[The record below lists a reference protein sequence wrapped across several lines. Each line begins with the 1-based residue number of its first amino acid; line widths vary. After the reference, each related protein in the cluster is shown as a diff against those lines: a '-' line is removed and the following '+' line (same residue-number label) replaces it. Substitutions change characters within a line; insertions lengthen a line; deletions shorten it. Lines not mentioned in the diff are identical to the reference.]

1 MQRNAYESHRD
12 MMQQSV
18 AWRTQH
24 GMCLGHFHSSV
35 ELLYMVSG
43 SMTVILD
50 GAEVQVHAGECL
62 FCSSYMIHSY
72 QEEGEHESIV
82 AIIPLTAVPMI
93 SKTLASGVFVSP
105 ILRDED
111 GSIHTLLQ
119 LMVEASENANQVML
133 KGVSYTLL
141 GMAMERI
148 GLKTAKGNA
157 QTEMIRDILKYIHE
171 HIDQPLNIRDVA
183 GAFGYSESR
192 FSHLFQERL
201 KRTMHDYVRQLR
213 CQQAAQLLRE
223 SEMPVSEIALS
234 KGFESL
240 QTFYRSFRHCYGMT
254 PAGYRKA
261 HAGLDGGAEDTLY
274 AMKQHAE

>member
-1 MQRNAYESHRD
+1 MPK
-12 MMQQSV
+12 SV
-18 AWRTQH
+18 AWTTQH
-24 GMCLGHFHSSV
+24 GACLSHFHSSI
-35 ELLYMVSG
+35 ELLYMIRG

-50 GAEVQVHAGECL
+50 GVETRVHEGECL
-62 FCSSYMIHSY
+62 FCSSYVIHSY
-72 QEEGEHESIV
+72 QEEGEHESVV

-93 SKTLASGVFVSP
+93 GKSLASGVFESP

-111 GSIHTLLQ
+111 GSIRLL
-119 LMVEASENANQVML
+119 LEMMVQASENDNQTIL

-141 GMAMERI
+141 GIAIERSRLRI
-148 GLKTAKGNA
+148 AKGNA
-157 QTEMIRDILKYIHE
+157 QSELIRDILKYIHE
-171 HIDQPLNIRDVA
+171 HIDQPLYIRDVA

-223 SEMPVSEIALS
+223 SEIPVPEIAMA

-240 QTFYRSFRHCYGMT
+240 QTFYRAFKHYYGMT
-254 PAGYRKA
+254 PASYRRL
-261 HAGLDGGAEDTLY
+261 HAEPGSIADSSGQALY
-274 AMKQHAE
+274 RMEQHAQ